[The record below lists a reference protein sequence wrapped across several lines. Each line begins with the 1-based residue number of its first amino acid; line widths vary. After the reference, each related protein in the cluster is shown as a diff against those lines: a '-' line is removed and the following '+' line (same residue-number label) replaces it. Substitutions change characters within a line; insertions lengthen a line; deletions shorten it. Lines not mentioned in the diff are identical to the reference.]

1 MLFSFVSGVY
11 WFCAFCFFVHFKKA
25 GLKKILMYVHLW
37 NSSVVVMANY
47 PIINSLKGCYRMS
60 KNQSYPRPWG
70 TCLWAAVNLHKSYH
84 VLFIHVVD
92 VRLRKMTLHT
102 RRAPNNCGA
111 SGRASRTEIK
121 QVLSHNPCL
130 LKISLFRRGWWI
142 LGCIL
147 SSGCGGNCVISV
159 ELCGRDCT

>member
-1 MLFSFVSGVY
+1 MCV
-11 WFCAFCFFVHFKKA
+11 
-25 GLKKILMYVHLW
+25 
-37 NSSVVVMANY
+37 
-47 PIINSLKGCYRMS
+47 R
-60 KNQSYPRPWG
+60 
-70 TCLWAAVNLHKSYH
+70 AAVNLHKSCH

-130 LKISLFRRGWWI
+130 AKNKPVQTRVVDSRLHPQLWLWRQLFDKCGAMRKRLYITVCLCSSASVTYRPWMLLIQLQHNTVRTHHPTWKTTKKSYIFFPFFKKITNKRLYRQNQAR
-142 LGCIL
+142 
-147 SSGCGGNCVISV
+147 SS
-159 ELCGRDCT
+159 R